1 MAQSDPERT
10 LGRPWP
16 DPENSRLLTQ
26 PNWFEEAG
34 EPDLKTEDAEVP
46 LAQRADELVK
56 AVDRALLLG
65 TLVTMVIAMD
75 TQEQCWSCE
84 IDLRTTPRGATP

>member
-1 MAQSDPERT
+1 MAQSDTERT

-34 EPDLKTEDAEVP
+34 ETDLKTEDAEVP

-75 TQEQCWSCE
+75 TQEQRVLVMR
-84 IDLRTTPRGATP
+84 D

>member
-1 MAQSDPERT
+1 MATVFDPERT

-16 DPENSRLLTQ
+16 DPENSRLLPQ
-26 PNWFEEAG
+26 PNWLEEAG
-34 EPDLKTEDAEVP
+34 ETDLKTEDALVP

-65 TLVTMVIAMD
+65 TLVT
-75 TQEQCWSCE
+75 W
-84 IDLRTTPRGATP
+84 